1 MTTYP
6 CTVVCKMSIDILTC
20 TGCGK
25 VLVPNVIT
33 KKNHST
39 VNISTCL
46 GDVEILN
53 L

>member
-6 CTVVCKMSIDILTC
+6 FTVAFKMSIDILTC
-20 TGCGK
+20 TVCGK

-33 KKNHST
+33 KEDHST

-46 GDVEILN
+46 GDVKILN

>member
-20 TGCGK
+20 TVCGK

-33 KKNHST
+33 NKDHST